1 MKTEPSR
8 RSTTEEFAVGRL
20 ERHRHA
26 GARRRCSGAYH
37 QAAAVGDRLN
47 RRILPSSTGGDSRL
61 DFCAA
66 SVSMS
71 LLGTRV
77 PFRSMNGLSRPP
89 PPPTSD
95 PDDEHPVE
103 PLPRTATPPRRVP
116 VGVAAVHRL
125 AVPRRARICLVE
137 LGSTSPRSGAP
148 PERSHPPGLVC
159 LRMLFHLYGP
169 EPEAR
174 IELCLK
180 IDLEFSEL

>member
-26 GARRRCSGAYH
+26 GALRRCSGAVPPGRSRGRPTH
-37 QAAAVGDRLN
+37 
-47 RRILPSSTGGDSRL
+47 RRILPSSSGGASRL

-66 SVSMS
+66 PVSVS

-77 PFRSMNGLSRPP
+77 PLRSMSGLSRPP

-95 PDDEHPVE
+95 PDDERPAE
-103 PLPRTATPPRRVP
+103 PSPRTATPPRRVP

-125 AVPRRARICLVE
+125 AVSRRARICLVE
-137 LGSTSPRSGAP
+137 LGSASPSSGAP
-148 PERSHPPGLVC
+148 PER
-159 LRMLFHLYGP
+159 
-169 EPEAR
+169 
-174 IELCLK
+174 
-180 IDLEFSEL
+180 